1 LLLAVLPFALVAA
14 FGALRL
20 VVGPGWGVLPL
31 LAVGPAV
38 AGVLGGVGQVL
49 AVAAEAM
56 VICGLFVAADHPGSG
71 AFDRALTASL
81 AVIGV
86 AAGASLAS
94 VVRARHDRALVR
106 VRLVA
111 EATQEVVL
119 RPVPREVGS
128 VKIALRYMSASEEAR
143 VGGDLYDVVR
153 TSDYVRLVI
162 GDAKGKGL
170 SALRLA
176 AAVLGSFREAA
187 YEEESLVAIA
197 SRIETSLARQLGV
210 EDDEEFVTAI
220 IAEISTDG
228 SKMELL
234 SCGHPDPLL
243 LTPTAPRF
251 LRLAQENL
259 PLGLGHFTVEPRSTI
274 TTSFEPG
281 DMVLFYTDGLTEARD
296 KAGEFFPLADCA
308 SLRSIQHP
316 DMLLDGLCDE
326 VNQYVGHAA
335 HDDVA
340 LLLVYRAAV
349 LLALASGDRAGNPVE
364 RLRELAPAACSSP
377 SSS

>member
-1 LLLAVLPFALVAA
+1 MPFALVAA

-20 VVGPGWGVLPL
+20 AVGAGWGVLPL

-38 AGVLGGVGQVL
+38 AAVLGGVGRVL
-49 AVAAEAM
+49 AVGAEAM
-56 VICGLFVAADHPGSG
+56 VICGLFVTVDHPDSG
-71 AFDRALTASL
+71 AFHRALTASL

-86 AAGASLAS
+86 TAGASLAS
-94 VVRARHDRALVR
+94 VVRARRDRDLAR

-111 EATQEVVL
+111 EATQQVVL
-119 RPVPREVGS
+119 RPVPQEAGP
-128 VKIALRYMSASEEAR
+128 IQLAMRYVSASEEAR
-143 VGGDLYDVVR
+143 VGGDLYDVVSTR
-153 TSDYVRLVI
+153 DYVRLVI

-187 YEEESLVAIA
+187 YEEESLAAIA

-210 EDDEEFVTAI
+210 EEDEEFVTAI
-220 IAEISTDG
+220 IVEISTDG

-243 LTPTAPRF
+243 LTPTVPCFIRSAR
-251 LRLAQENL
+251 ENL
-259 PLGLGHFTVEPRSTI
+259 PLGLGHLTGEPRSTI
-274 TTSFEPG
+274 TTCLEPG
-281 DMVLFYTDGLTEARD
+281 DKVLFYTDGLTEARN
-296 KAGEFFPLADCA
+296 KAGEFFPLADSP
-308 SLRSIQHP
+308 SLRSLQHS

-326 VNQYVGHAA
+326 VNQYVGRVA

-340 LLLVYRAAV
+340 LLLVCRGSLTCSV
-349 LLALASGDRAGNPVE
+349 MPASPLPRMCTGTCSKVTSGR
-364 RLRELAPAACSSP
+364 RLSR
-377 SSS
+377 